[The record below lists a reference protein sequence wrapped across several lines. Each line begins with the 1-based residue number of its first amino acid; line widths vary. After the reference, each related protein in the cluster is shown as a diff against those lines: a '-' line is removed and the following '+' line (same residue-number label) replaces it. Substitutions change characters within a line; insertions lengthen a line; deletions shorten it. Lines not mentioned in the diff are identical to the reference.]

1 LIPQPKSGGAKEAWS
16 AADRLREKIAK
27 VSGNFTADIRE
38 WRDNVDAHR

>member
-1 LIPQPKSGGAKEAWS
+1 
-16 AADRLREKIAK
+16 LREKIAK